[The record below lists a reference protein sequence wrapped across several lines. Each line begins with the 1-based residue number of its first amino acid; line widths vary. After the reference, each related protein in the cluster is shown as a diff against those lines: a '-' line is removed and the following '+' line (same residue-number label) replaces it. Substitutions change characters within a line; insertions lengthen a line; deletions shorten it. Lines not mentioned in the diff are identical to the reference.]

1 MAIFLIVILVMAALL
16 EYLSMRG
23 GEACVEADFEL
34 SGRKTETNTDVE
46 LITRVRRL
54 YWLPVSY
61 CEIGIDLPPSARLPE
76 GADIRRDGNR
86 STLRDVYRL
95 WSRRPRERRM
105 TIQMEKRGAFLFSG
119 RTVRRGDFLGISL
132 TDERFDVHRTI
143 LVYPPRMQSA
153 ELSEAL
159 GSYSG
164 LLAAQRW
171 LLRDPVLIMGV
182 REYTGH
188 EPMHAISWT
197 QTARRNELTVREF
210 DYTRSLNCRVI
221 LAVNGLEPDE
231 GELLDRC
238 CSAARTVCEKLMEEG
253 VEPVLST
260 NAALIGHPNRPIRSV
275 SAGPN
280 REEDLL
286 EVLARV
292 TAFACCSVSSLAE
305 ECLAEMTEISA
316 CVLITPHNDEEAQK
330 ALQLLS
336 ARSMIGAK
344 LFAMDE
350 LEEDRDGGVL

>member
-16 EYLSMRG
+16 EYLSLRS

-34 SGRKTETNTDVE
+34 SEKRTETETDVE
-46 LITRVRRL
+46 LITHVRRIGRI
-54 YWLPVSY
+54 PVSY
-61 CEIGIDLPPSARLPE
+61 CELGIEIPASACLPD
-76 GADIRRDGNR
+76 GADLRRDSNR
-86 STLRDVYRL
+86 FLLRDVYRL
-95 WSRRPRERRM
+95 WTRRTHERRL
-105 TIQMEKRGAFLFSG
+105 TFRMERRGVFLFSSHA
-119 RTVRRGDFLGISL
+119 VRRGDFLGLSL
-132 TDERFDVHRTI
+132 TDERFDAHRTL
-143 LVYPPRMQSA
+143 LVYPPKMQNA
-153 ELSEAL
+153 ELLEAL

-171 LLRDPVLIMGV
+171 LLRDPVLIVGV

-221 LAVNGLEPDE
+221 LAVNGLDPDE
-231 GELLDRC
+231 GDLLDRC
-238 CSAARTVCEKLMEEG
+238 CSAARTVCEKLMDEG

-305 ECLAEMTEISA
+305 ECLAEMTEVSA
-316 CVLITPHNDEEAQK
+316 CVLITPHDDEEVQK

-336 ARSMIGAK
+336 ARSIAGAR

-350 LEEDRDGGVL
+350 LKED